1 MNMLARLRN
10 RIVSGFIF
18 IMPVLIT
25 VLVLGQFWKQLM
37 KVGSMLSKMLKIDTV
52 LGPAGDA
59 VAAVAFFVVLCLVAG
74 FLTRISFLRR
84 VSEQIDEK
92 LNQLIPGYSQV
103 RTQATKKIGLGKG
116 EEPRYDT
123 CLVKVGELWQ
133 PGYDVESNV
142 DGTHTVFVPQAP
154 LGAVGHV
161 CVVDPG
167 QVRKL
172 DLDSA
177 ALNARLKLL
186 GKGLLGG
193 AGASSA
199 RSG

>member
-25 VLVLGQFWKQLM
+25 VLILGQFWKQLLRI
-37 KVGSMLSKMLKIDTV
+37 GGRLSKMLRIDTV
-52 LGPAGDA
+52 LGAAGDA
-59 VAAVAFFVVLCLVAG
+59 VAAVLFFVVVCLVGG

-84 VSEQIDEK
+84 ISEQIDEK

-103 RTQATKKIGLGKG
+103 RTEATKKVGFGKG

-133 PGYDVESNV
+133 PGYLVESNA
-142 DGTHTVFVPQAP
+142 DGTHAVFVPQAP
-154 LGAVGHV
+154 LAAVGQV
-161 CVVDPG
+161 YVVEPG
-167 QVRKL
+167 GVRKL

-177 ALNARLKLL
+177 ALDARLKAL
-186 GKGLLGG
+186 GRGVLGAVRG
-193 AGASSA
+193 SPAGST
-199 RSG
+199 

>member
-25 VLVLGQFWKQLM
+25 VLVLGQFWKHLM

-52 LGPAGDA
+52 LGPSGDA
-59 VAAVAFFVVLCLVAG
+59 VAAVVFFVVLCLVAG

-103 RTQATKKIGLGKG
+103 RTQATKKIGLDKG

-123 CLVKVGELWQ
+123 CLVKVGDLWQ
-133 PGYDVESNV
+133 PGYHVESNV

-154 LGAVGHV
+154 VGAVGHV
-161 CVVDPG
+161 CVVEPG

-186 GKGLLGG
+186 GKGLL
-193 AGASSA
+193 AGTTA
-199 RSG
+199 